1 MFILIK
7 QRGREELPSSLTWT
21 LLSFSSGSLIWTRM
35 DDSLTKQPFLAT
47 YRKIVSVGS
56 NEREIFPCFRVGTER
71 HVWESKEKRKWGG
84 GGWFTEVIS
93 YQTEKI
99 TADLR
104 RKRQGHMWRRDAF
117 CLIWKRCM
125 KMGFRSLLSFRIDAN
140 KCLTWSRST
149 QACFL
154 TLLSTSSLFLC
165 FSLVTRGAN
174 CCNSWG
180 LGGVVMSRKYLKAW

>member
-1 MFILIK
+1 MYVYFN
-7 QRGREELPSSLTWT
+7 QAERHCEELPSSLTWT

-56 NEREIFPCFRVGTER
+56 NEREIFPCFHVGTER

-84 GGWFTEVIS
+84 GGWFSEVIS

-125 KMGFRSLLSFRIDAN
+125 KMGFRSLLSFSIDAN
-140 KCLTWSRST
+140 KCLTSAQVFV
-149 QACFL
+149 QACSVFL
-154 TLLSTSSLFLC
+154 PCWAPLVSFSVSHLSPEEQT
-165 FSLVTRGAN
+165 VAI
-174 CCNSWG
+174 
-180 LGGVVMSRKYLKAW
+180 VED